1 MLWARHHDIER
12 GARGGCDYGLRDG
25 ESTDTQPDRLG
36 FARNAGGMQDPSK
49 NEANAKDMHEVARRS
64 EQLGKRN
71 QQKSKRN
78 IFSKIRMDADKPP
91 ECYVAFSVIG
101 IQLPA
106 QDANADAQINIAEA
120 ENCRVGGCDRWNEH
134 QAIYLIQKVR
144 ASTGRGSR
152 KTSTLTLR
160 AGRRRRDAAVPPGN
174 EMHVDVMN
182 LLSSGGSDICPDIE
196 PANRFIG
203 T

>member
-1 MLWARHHDIER
+1 MVNPQTRNQIGSGSRATPAACKTRAR
-12 GARGGCDYGLRDG
+12 
-25 ESTDTQPDRLG
+25 T
-36 FARNAGGMQDPSK
+36 
-49 NEANAKDMHEVARRS
+49 NAKDMHEEARRS

-160 AGRRRRDAAVPPGN
+160 AGRRRRDVAVPPGN